1 MAVLSTW
8 HGAGNESG
16 WSFKFDVAMAGGGS
30 LRSSFLCGLRG
41 YHEYHAIW
49 TPTISEELVAKHEN
63 HNVHDR
69 YAIATFKLLPGTI
82 DPSVVGHLPRE
93 ISRFT
98 YYIIIYGGRVS
109 CQVISVCY
117 RRSPLVQ
124 GGLEIPIQVTIDM
137 DIGDSNTRVLK
148 KYEELVMEHYKEP
161 ENGTFDDVTASVL
174 AALMSGDKEDDESD
188 SESGPED
195 EL

>member
-1 MAVLSTW
+1 MPAI
-8 HGAGNESG
+8 H
-16 WSFKFDVAMAGGGS
+16 VAMAGGGS
-30 LRSSFLCGLRG
+30 LRFSFLCGLRG
-41 YHEYHAIW
+41 YHEYRAIW
-49 TPTISEELVAKHEN
+49 TPTIGEELVAKHES
-63 HNVHDR
+63 HNVQDR
-69 YAIATFKLLPGTI
+69 YAIAALKLLPGTI
-82 DPSVVGHLPRE
+82 HPSVVGHLPRE

-98 YYIIIYGGRVS
+98 YYILIYGGRVS

-124 GGLEIPIQVTIDM
+124 GGLEIPVRVTVDM
-137 DIGDSNTRVLK
+137 DIGDSNTQVLK
-148 KYEELVMEHYKEP
+148 KYEELVTEHYKEP

-174 AALMSGDKEDDESD
+174 AALMSGDEEEDESD